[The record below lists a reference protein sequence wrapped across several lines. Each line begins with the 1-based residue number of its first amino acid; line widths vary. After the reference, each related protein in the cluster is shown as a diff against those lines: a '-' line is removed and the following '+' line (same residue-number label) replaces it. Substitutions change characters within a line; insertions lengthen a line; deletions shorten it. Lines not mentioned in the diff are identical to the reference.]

1 MALVEPLPGQG
12 TRLSALLEPHPG
24 PRLIRPEDLGRW
36 LGAGGGERGNFGSR
50 LGLSGEESERLR
62 ALAQRQLGYPRQH
75 AAGLDF
81 TGELAGGLEEKR
93 AEWYAKWALGVDYT
107 FPMGLYGNFQY
118 VPRHK

>member
-1 MALVEPLPGQG
+1 VVLVEPLPGQG

-50 LGLSGEESERLR
+50 LGLSGE
-62 ALAQRQLGYPRQH
+62 
-75 AAGLDF
+75 
-81 TGELAGGLEEKR
+81 LAGGLEEKR

-107 FPMGLYGNFQY
+107 FPTA
-118 VPRHK
+118 